1 MIRIQGEGR
10 LGQDPD
16 LRSTASGRPVVGLRV
31 AATNRSPR
39 EGEKTTLWIDVEAW
53 GDLAENI
60 AEELHKGDYIQFN
73 GRLQEDEWV
82 KKDEIREDAD
92 GNLVKTRKFKITADS
107 VAKPVSRFPADGD
120 SQGMSDRERIR
131 EAKHEVETLTLDE
144 EDPF

>member
-60 AEELHKGDYIQFN
+60 AEELHKGDYIQFI
-73 GRLQEDEWV
+73 GRLQEDEWTN
-82 KKDEIREDAD
+82 KEGETR
-92 GNLVKTRKFKITADS
+92 RKFKITADS

-120 SQGMSDRERIR
+120 SNGMSDRERIR